1 MKKLSLIL
9 PFLMMACTQTTPS
22 MMNTSSVEVSREL
35 VVEQIALD
43 NINDSVLSQIAA
55 HHLKTGDGA
64 LELTMTYDPISQ
76 SFTAMNAVHELKHV
90 RDALRYKGIKN
101 MVTQTLAV
109 PEGKPSLM
117 VSYDTV
123 LAHAPS
129 DCVSMPGLDNNLT
142 GRDLGQY
149 KFGCGVESM
158 LARQI
163 ARPSD
168 LEGNAGLGKRGA
180 GRESGVIRDYA
191 AGVPREPLEG
201 IERDDLTSGN

>member
-9 PFLMMACTQTTPS
+9 PLLMMACTQTTPS
-22 MMNTSSVEVSREL
+22 MMNTSSVELSREM

-43 NINDSVLSQIAA
+43 DINDPVLNQIAS

-64 LELTMTYDPISQ
+64 LELTMTYDPTSR
-76 SFTAMNAVHELKHV
+76 SFTAMNALHELKNIHNALQYKGV
-90 RDALRYKGIKN
+90 RD
-101 MVTQTLAV
+101 MTTQTLAV
-109 PEGKPSLM
+109 PDGNPSLM

-123 LAHAPS
+123 LAHTPS
-129 DCVSMPGLDNNLT
+129 DCTSMPGLENNLT
-142 GRDLGQY
+142 DRDLGQY

-168 LEGNAGLGKRGA
+168 LQGNAGLGKRDA
-180 GRESGVIRDYA
+180 AREAGVIRDYA
-191 AGVPREPLEG
+191 AGVPSEPLQG
-201 IERDDLTSGN
+201 IEREDLTSGN